1 MEADPIVHLSL
12 VAWLLGAIATLLGG
26 CWAIFKFFESKLNT
40 VYKRM
45 DENKQGYYND
55 FVLLKVFEEANDSR
69 KEVIDQKLIAMG
81 ELFTEKLDGLRREIQ
96 VLTIRNK
103 DHVQ

>member
-1 MEADPIVHLSL
+1 MENNVPISFIF
-12 VAWLLGAIATLLGG
+12 WLLGFLISLLGG
-26 CWAIFKFFESKLNT
+26 CWAIFKFFESKINV

-55 FVLLKVFEEANDSR
+55 FVLLKVFEESNSAR
-69 KEVIDQKLIAMG
+69 REIVDQKFLAMG
-81 ELFTEKLDGLRREIQ
+81 ELYTEKLDGLRREIQ
-96 VLTIRNK
+96 VLTLRTK

>member
-1 MEADPIVHLSL
+1 MIPISF
-12 VAWLLGAIATLLGG
+12 VAWLLGAIVTLLTG
-26 CWAIFKFFESKLNT
+26 CWAIFKYFEYKLNT

-45 DENKQGYYND
+45 DDNKKAYYND
-55 FVLLKVFEEANDSR
+55 FVLQKVFEEANASR
-69 KEVIDQKLIAMG
+69 KEIVDQKFIAMG

-96 VLTIRNK
+96 VLTMRTK